1 MNLNKLTKAELMLKL
16 KKLQDK
22 TNKSGIIAKL
32 LLFKSL
38 ILKITL
44 IAIIIKTF
52 KRYSILR
59 KIWTVINTIIVSI
72 FGISFMDIY
81 GINFFSKI
89 LDTLRSTYIY
99 SWFMAFFD
107 SKQIEEIPSRMRTIN
122 QTSTGNEK
130 SSGMVEG
137 FKRLV
142 IYK

>member
-59 KIWTVINTIIVSI
+59 KI
-72 FGISFMDIY
+72 
-81 GINFFSKI
+81 
-89 LDTLRSTYIY
+89 
-99 SWFMAFFD
+99 
-107 SKQIEEIPSRMRTIN
+107 
-122 QTSTGNEK
+122 
-130 SSGMVEG
+130 
-137 FKRLV
+137 
-142 IYK
+142 